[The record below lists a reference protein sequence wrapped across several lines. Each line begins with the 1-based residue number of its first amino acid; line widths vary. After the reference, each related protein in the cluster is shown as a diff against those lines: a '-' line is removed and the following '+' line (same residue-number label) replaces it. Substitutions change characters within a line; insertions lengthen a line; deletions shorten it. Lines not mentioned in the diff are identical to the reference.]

1 MEKPKQPPIR
11 DDLDRPFYEAANEDR
26 LILQYRPVDDCWP
39 YPPEPTCGG
48 PCGSAG
54 RLEWRQ
60 ADGSGMSYSCPVVS
74 GTPIT
79 SSQLDQPFN
88 RAVIE
93 LDDFQSIRRA
103 IRSVGSDPSWG
114 EAGFRRGSRD
124 RAGGSQVAGRPV
136 VIGTGGLRVKG
147 QGA

>member
-39 YPPEPTCGG
+39 YPPELACGG

-54 RLEWRQ
+54 RRKGRQ
-60 ADGSGMSYSCPVVS
+60 ADGSGTSHSYPVAS
-74 GTPIT
+74 GMPIAAA
-79 SSQLDQPFN
+79 QLDQPFN

-93 LDDFQSIRRA
+93 LDDFR
-103 IRSVGSDPSWG
+103 SDPSG
-114 EAGFRRGSRD
+114 YP
-124 RAGGSQVAGRPV
+124 AGGVPIRAAVRPV
-136 VIGTGGLRVKG
+136 FGAAPATGQEVPRWRVTRW
-147 QGA
+147 